1 MSSAN
6 LAAALVDGAVAR
18 GLGEQTAIREPKRA
32 WSYGRLA
39 EESARVASA
48 LAELGVKPGERVGLL
63 LHDSAE
69 LAACFLG
76 AVRLGAV
83 PAPISVLLRPLEV
96 RALFADAAPVAVVV
110 SSDLAPGLEEIR
122 GDLPSLRHL
131 LAVGGARPGQLDLHA
146 LTAHADARFPPYAPG
161 AGEPAFFLY
170 SAGPTGSPKRVAHG
184 HEAAA
189 HAFRAYGE
197 GVLRLGASDR
207 VFTTSSLASAY
218 GLCLGLLF
226 PLAAGASTFLLPG
239 RPRPRVLL
247 DVMAAFRPTVFAA
260 APSLY
265 GQLLHDWR
273 GLSSPRPR
281 PFSTVRVA
289 VSGAEP
295 LPPRLERRLR
305 DELGVSL
312 VHGFGVTEAL
322 SFVLSNRIDQ
332 RKEGSSGRPVDGI
345 EARVVGSDGAALPLL
360 EIGALEVRG
369 PTVAGGGDDGWLRVG
384 DRFFVDDE
392 GYFFHCGRA
401 DDLFKVGGRW
411 VSPDEVERTL
421 LAHPAVWEC
430 AVVEG
435 HDDDGLPLPVAYVVP
450 NVGHAATAE
459 LAEQLMNFVKREI
472 APWKYPR
479 AVEFVGELPKDERGV
494 VQRWRLLRDPLAAA
508 R

>member
-1 MSSAN
+1 MSSEN
-6 LAAALVDGAVAR
+6 LAAALLDGALAR
-18 GLGEQTAIREPKRA
+18 GLGDQTAIREPKRA
-32 WSYGRLA
+32 WSYARLA
-39 EESARVASA
+39 EESGRVASV
-48 LAELGVKPGERVGLL
+48 LAELGVRPGDRVGLL

-69 LAACFLG
+69 LAASFLG

-83 PAPISVLLRPLEV
+83 PAAISVLLRPLEV
-96 RALFADAAPVAVVV
+96 RSLFADAAPVAVVA
-110 SSDLAPGLEEIR
+110 SSDLLPGLEEIR
-122 GDLPSLRHL
+122 GELPSLRHV

-146 LTAHADARFPPYAPG
+146 LTAHADAQVAPYAPRN
-161 AGEPAFFLY
+161 GEPAFFLY
-170 SAGPTGSPKRVAHG
+170 SAGPTGTPKRVAHG
-184 HEAAA
+184 HAAA
-189 HAFRAYGE
+189 LHAHRAYGE
-197 GVLRLGASDR
+197 AVLGLAATDR

-295 LPPRLERRLR
+295 LPPTLERRLR

-322 SFVLSNRIDQ
+322 SFVLTNRADA

-345 EARVVGSDGAALPLL
+345 EARVVGDDGAPLPHL

-369 PTVAGGGDDGWLRVG
+369 PTVAERDGAAWLRVG
-384 DRFFVDDE
+384 DRFFVDDD
-392 GYFFHCGRA
+392 GYYFHCGRA
-401 DDLFKVGGRW
+401 DDLFKVSGRW

-421 LAHPAVWEC
+421 RAHPAVWEC

-435 HDDDGLPLPVAYVVP
+435 HDDDGLPLPVAFVVP
-450 NVGHAATAE
+450 NVGHTASAA

-494 VQRWRLLRDPLAAA
+494 VQRWRLLRDP